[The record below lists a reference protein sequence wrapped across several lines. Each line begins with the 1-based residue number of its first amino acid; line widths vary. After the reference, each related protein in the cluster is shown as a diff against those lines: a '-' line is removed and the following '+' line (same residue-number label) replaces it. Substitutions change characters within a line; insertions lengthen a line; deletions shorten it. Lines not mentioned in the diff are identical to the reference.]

1 VNRGQALVLLGN
13 GRYRYRTDA
22 LPRHSVLAFEILRGP
37 LITRPEAPA
46 QEPKPFVCRR
56 SRRTN
61 LVERMV
67 QFLREQRGKRHSFAQ
82 VCSRLGI
89 SRSTYNKTILDG
101 ICRHGRVRRR
111 IERKHRKKSGAV
123 YWVEE

>member
-1 VNRGQALVLLGN
+1 MKLGQGGYTYA
-13 GRYRYRTDA
+13 TED
-22 LPRHSVLAFEILRGP
+22 LPKFSVLAFEIMRGP
-37 LITRPEAPA
+37 LIVRPE
-46 QEPKPFVCRR
+46 EPPKTFKCRR

-67 QFLREQRGKRHSFAQ
+67 QFLREQRGTRQSFAQ

-89 SRSTYNKTILDG
+89 SRSTYNKTVLDG
-101 ICRHGRVRRR
+101 ICRHGRVRSR

-123 YWVEE
+123 YWIEGE